1 MAIKPQCAWTKGE
14 WDGLAMKWN
23 EIQAVTKHKRMLK
36 DHLVQL
42 DYVAS
47 RGL

>member
-1 MAIKPQCAWTKGE
+1 
-14 WDGLAMKWN
+14 MKWN